1 MFHVKHTSPV
11 KLEVYKKLIGRY
23 HHTLDLMSEQA
34 VTSLDTKLAE
44 AQVYAD
50 IIAPHLSPADA
61 ILDVGSGA
69 GLPGVPLALAF
80 PNNPVTWAER
90 RQRRA
95 NFLRIVASQL
105 ELTNVTVVADDVR
118 ALPGSPY
125 NWVCAQA
132 VGSYTLLYCL
142 TRHLHAETISL
153 VTRRGVL
160 SPTEQIDLERVTGP
174 ILASE
179 SAPLPTHGKLA
190 LLRLQGG
197 QRCPLSV

>member
-1 MFHVKHTSPV
+1 MFHVKHTLSA
-11 KLEVYKKLIGRY
+11 KFEVYKELLVRY
-23 HHTLDLMSEQA
+23 HHALDLMSGRA
-34 VTSLDTKLAE
+34 VASLDTKLIE
-44 AQVYAD
+44 AQVYTD
-50 IIAPHLSPADA
+50 IIAPHLSPTDT

-80 PNNPVTWAER
+80 PNNPVTWVER

-105 ELTNVTVVADDVR
+105 ELKNVIIVAADVR
-118 ALPGSPY
+118 VLRGPPY

-132 VGSYTLLYCL
+132 VGSYTMLYCL
-142 TRHLHAETISL
+142 TRHLHAEKVSL

-160 SPTEQIDLERVTGP
+160 SPTEQTDLEHITGP

-197 QRCPLSV
+197 QRCPSSV